1 MRTKTDV
8 ATSDCFHLHDELL
21 WLWWEKIVYSF
32 HLAKCCSVQWWR
44 VYGVLGEFLLCLVV
58 HQAIVNFVQAIRSSI
73 SGFLLTFAFDNLIAE
88 FDLTLDIDSCKLN
101 T

>member
-1 MRTKTDV
+1 MV
-8 ATSDCFHLHDELL
+8 VVG
-21 WLWWEKIVYSF
+21 KIVYSF

-58 HQAIVNFVQAIRSSI
+58 HQAIVNFVQATRSSI

-88 FDLTLDIDSCKLN
+88 FDLTLDIDSCILN